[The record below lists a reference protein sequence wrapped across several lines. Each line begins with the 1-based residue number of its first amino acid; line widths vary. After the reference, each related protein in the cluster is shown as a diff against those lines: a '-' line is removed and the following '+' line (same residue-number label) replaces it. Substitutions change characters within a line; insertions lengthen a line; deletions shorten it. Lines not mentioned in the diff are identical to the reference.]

1 LIEISKDDLV
11 TRGTMEPYRMFTSRA
26 EYRITLRADN
36 ADLRLTSKGVEF
48 GLVHDEER
56 IDAME
61 RRTYMIED
69 RVEQLRRFD
78 MKVTEWATRGNDLMG
93 GAQMDKKIGQ
103 KKTAEEILSMPHV
116 TLKDVEDIIIAVQQ
130 EEKENEKELAEEID
144 DVFYYEND
152 DVLPM
157 LTPSPNS
164 VYDTIEATVK
174 YNCYIRRQNKD
185 MESWR
190 RAQGLRIPPNV
201 VYDRVNL
208 PVMSLEEIEKLNA
221 VRPNTFAEASQIS
234 GITPQSLVYL
244 YHHVMRRNQRRER
257 KQGEKLSKTAI

>member
-1 LIEISKDDLV
+1 M

-36 ADLRLTSKGVEF
+36 ADLRLTGKGIEF

-69 RVEQLRRFD
+69 RVEHLRRFD
-78 MKVTEWATRGNDLMG
+78 MKVIEWAARGNDLMG
-93 GAQMDKKIGQ
+93 GAHMDKKAGQ

-116 TLKDVEDIIIAVQQ
+116 TLKAVEDIIIAVQQ
-130 EEKENEKELAEEID
+130 EKKAQEDGSTEEVD
-144 DVFYYEND
+144 DVYYFEND
-152 DVLPM
+152 DVLPL
-157 LTPSPNS
+157 LTSSPNS

-174 YNCYIRRQNKD
+174 YNSYIRRQDKD

-201 VYDRVNL
+201 VYDRIHL

-221 VRPNTFAEASQIS
+221 VRPSTFAEASQIS
-234 GITPQSLVYL
+234 GVTPQSLVYL
-244 YHHVMRRNQRRER
+244 YHHVMRRNQRRDR
-257 KQGEKLSKTAI
+257 KLGEKLAKITV

>member
-1 LIEISKDDLV
+1 MIQILQDDLV

-36 ADLRLTSKGVEF
+36 AYLRLTGKGVEF

-69 RVEQLRRFD
+69 RVEHLRRFD
-78 MKVTEWATRGNDLMG
+78 MKVTEWASRGNDLMG

-116 TLKDVEDIIIAVQQ
+116 TLKDVEDIIMAVQQ
-130 EEKENEKELAEEID
+130 DDQNESAEEID
-144 DVFYYEND
+144 DVYYFEND

-174 YNCYIRRQNKD
+174 YNCYIRRQHKD

-234 GITPQSLVYL
+234 GVTPQSLVYL
-244 YHHVMRRNQRRER
+244 YHHVMRRNQRRDR
-257 KQGEKLSKTAI
+257 KLGEKLVKTAT